1 MAYSDFTSLDLMNN
15 FGIKFKAK
23 NLFPNLQPVT
33 PSEWLVS
40 SLEKSNKMG
49 FGSEK
54 SRSERLV
61 SPVLTE
67 LSEINNHSFSIYS
80 GQNLDVDTN
89 LGLRGECDFI
99 FSFSRI
105 QDFVLTPI
113 FCITEAKK
121 QDLEQG
127 TLQVSAQL
135 IGAKK
140 MNELEG
146 NNVKILYG
154 CSTTG
159 VEWRFIKYENNEII
173 VDEKRFL
180 INELDLLLGAL
191 QYIIITMKK
200 ENNLIKQ

>member
-1 MAYSDFTSLDLMNN
+1 MAYSDFTSLDLINK
-15 FGIKFKAK
+15 FEIKFKAT
-23 NLFPNLQPVT
+23 NLFPNLVPL
-33 PSEWLVS
+33 PASEWLIVS
-40 SLEKSNKMG
+40 LKKSTQMG

-61 SPVLTE
+61 NPVLTE
-67 LSEINNHSFSIYS
+67 LSEINKHSFSIYS
-80 GQNLDVDTN
+80 GANLDVDIN
-89 LGLRGECDFI
+89 LGLRGECDFV

-140 MNELEG
+140 LNELEG
-146 NNVKILYG
+146 NPVKVLYG

-159 VEWRFIKYENNEII
+159 VEWRFIKYENNQITI
-173 VDEKRFL
+173 DEKRFL

-191 QYIIITMKK
+191 QHIINETKR
-200 ENNLIKQ
+200 ENGL